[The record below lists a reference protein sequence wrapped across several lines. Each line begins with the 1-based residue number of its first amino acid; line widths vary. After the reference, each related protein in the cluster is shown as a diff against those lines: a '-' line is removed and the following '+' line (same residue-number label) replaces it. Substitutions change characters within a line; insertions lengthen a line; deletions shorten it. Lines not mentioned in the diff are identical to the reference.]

1 MYTVLKVADCECKCT
16 FTLKT
21 SVSWAAKGH
30 TIQHIRLLL
39 SLQEVS
45 YKRKNLI
52 TFTRGCHH
60 LGLLLFPPPNS
71 LLALTYLLR
80 MLWGRRR
87 YCEGIQSG
95 WKIYTYCSYS
105 LLSTRFYVI
114 SHFLALWLIEI
125 GVQFAIC
132 MQWWTRDDASPVI
145 SNLCALY
152 TKNQNRIGGMRIR
165 IPHFFV
171 NKTHNDYIIC
181 VCFHVNRAVLFPHMI
196 YYSTKY
202 FRKL

>member
-1 MYTVLKVADCECKCT
+1 MHFYTENL
-16 FTLKT
+16 
-21 SVSWAAKGH
+21 SWAAKGH

-60 LGLLLFPPPNS
+60 LGLLLLFPPPNS
-71 LLALTYLLR
+71 LTVVKDVV
-80 MLWGRRR
+80 GSSE
-87 YCEGIQSG
+87 CEGDAIVRGYNQG
-95 WKIYTYCSYS
+95 EKIYTYCSYS